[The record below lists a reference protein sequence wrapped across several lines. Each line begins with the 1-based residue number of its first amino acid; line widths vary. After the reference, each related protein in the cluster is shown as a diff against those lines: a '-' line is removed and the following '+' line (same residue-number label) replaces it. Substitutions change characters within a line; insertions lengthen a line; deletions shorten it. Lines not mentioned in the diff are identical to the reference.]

1 MLNLFIPNI
10 LRPDYTWPRPIA
22 TVIAS
27 TTPPIPRISRPIV
40 RRFWGLIHGLLARFS
55 QLYCSWTGVPF
66 CGLVMQLPFG
76 LILKW
81 TERSHIEVG
90 IAMQMAR
97 AAGMP
102 VPRVL
107 CYGEHPDSWRSI
119 SILMTRLPGW
129 ELNNSSDK
137 LVLEEEGPWVEE
149 LQRCLDTSLSREQ
162 GRIVED

>member
-1 MLNLFIPNI
+1 
-10 LRPDYTWPRPIA
+10 
-22 TVIAS
+22 
-27 TTPPIPRISRPIV
+27 
-40 RRFWGLIHGLLARFS
+40 
-55 QLYCSWTGVPF
+55 
-66 CGLVMQLPFG
+66 
-76 LILKW
+76 
-81 TERSHIEVG
+81 
-90 IAMQMAR
+90 MQMAR